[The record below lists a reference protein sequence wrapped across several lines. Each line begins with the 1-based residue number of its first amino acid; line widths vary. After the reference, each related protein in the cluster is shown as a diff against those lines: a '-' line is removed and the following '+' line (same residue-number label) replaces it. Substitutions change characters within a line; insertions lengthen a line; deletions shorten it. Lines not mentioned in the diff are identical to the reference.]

1 VQRLYL
7 LSYTHTLTLSNT
19 HTLSLFSHSLTL
31 SLSLCSEVRRQT
43 CDLITLMDLGAAS
56 SQYYM
61 FMEDD
66 FRVYAPHR
74 HPNPRASVSSSRA
87 SPPHRPREDGL
98 DHPADTSITH
108 LAAALALLSRW
119 RLSKPERTVNKSSR
133 ASLQTGIGTLRLVS
147 IAGWEGPPL
156 WSILS
161 ERSFLGLGK
170 GYITKEA
177 LDTPWCHYQT
187 LAPTQE
193 GEKDPLNSA
202 FLDGGCTAPAPST
215 TLRIAHHA
223 FVTQPQGGSLSISPS
238 PPSSLAHAPSLA
250 ICG

>member
-1 VQRLYL
+1 LPAFKPPRCDQAFQLNTPSLTRSLLRDPHTHARAAGARGVQRLYL

-161 ERSFLGLGK
+161 ERSFKFG
-170 GYITKEA
+170 
-177 LDTPWCHYQT
+177 
-187 LAPTQE
+187 
-193 GEKDPLNSA
+193 
-202 FLDGGCTAPAPST
+202 
-215 TLRIAHHA
+215 
-223 FVTQPQGGSLSISPS
+223 IS
-238 PPSSLAHAPSLA
+238 
-250 ICG
+250 